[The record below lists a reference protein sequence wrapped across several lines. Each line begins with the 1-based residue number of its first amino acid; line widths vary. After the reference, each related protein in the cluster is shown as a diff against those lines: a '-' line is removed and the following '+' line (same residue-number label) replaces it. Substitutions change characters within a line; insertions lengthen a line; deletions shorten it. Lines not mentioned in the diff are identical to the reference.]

1 MTEGG
6 PGAPGDVVAALRA
19 VEGVADASITPDRRV
34 GGAGTLHL
42 TLMPGADEVAVAT
55 AVNRILREHFGLAVD
70 TDNVSVVDETS
81 PVRLSSVPTLEDE
94 PDLVEPDVYEPPYEA
109 VAPVVEPQTI
119 EPEVR
124 GDGAAPSKSGLRAR
138 TRARSRAGARSRAR
152 ARSSA
157 RARSRA
163 GPCRGPVQCRKHRRA
178 GLVCSSSGCS
188 SSRPTS
194 ASRPR

>member
-1 MTEGG
+1 MAEGG

-81 PVRLSSVPTLEDE
+81 PVRLSSVPALEDE
-94 PDLVEPDVYEPPYEA
+94 PDTYAPDVYEPR
-109 VAPVVEPQTI
+109 
-119 EPEVR
+119 VR
-124 GDGAAPSKSGLRAR
+124 RAR
-138 TRARSRAGARSRAR
+138 
-152 ARSSA
+152 
-157 RARSRA
+157 
-163 GPCRGPVQCRKHRRA
+163 
-178 GLVCSSSGCS
+178 
-188 SSRPTS
+188 
-194 ASRPR
+194 